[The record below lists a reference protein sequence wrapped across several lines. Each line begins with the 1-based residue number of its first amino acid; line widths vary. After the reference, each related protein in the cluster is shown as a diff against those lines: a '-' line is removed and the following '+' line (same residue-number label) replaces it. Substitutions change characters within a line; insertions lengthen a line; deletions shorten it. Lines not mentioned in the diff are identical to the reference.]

1 MKKGAQKA
9 SFLYCSYQHFLK
21 KVFQSST
28 FWLNLFFFIDNEK
41 QML

>member
-21 KVFQSST
+21 KIYQSSS
-28 FWLNLFFFIDNEK
+28 FRLNLFFFIDNEK